1 MSNVEETIARIYT
14 INFSKAWLTPKHK
27 RTDRV
32 VNMIKEFAVKHMK
45 SSQIKIDQE
54 LNRYIWEKGKTNPP
68 RKVRVRIVKD
78 EDDQVIVSLYE
89 DIVSETSTPALST
102 EEAPDVK
109 PDLAIKSDTVD
120 DPKKSTLPD
129 KKEAK
134 KINNKKS
141 KTKK

>member
-32 VNMIKEFAVKHMK
+32 VNMIREFAVKHMK

-102 EEAPDVK
+102 EEAPEVK
-109 PDLAIKSDTVD
+109 PDAGNRKR
-120 DPKKSTLPD
+120 
-129 KKEAK
+129 
-134 KINNKKS
+134 
-141 KTKK
+141 

>member
-1 MSNVEETIARIYT
+1 MSNIEETIARIYT

-32 VNMIKEFAVKHMK
+32 VNMIREFAVKHMK

-89 DIVSETSTPALST
+89 DIVNEKSLSA
-102 EEAPDVK
+102 EEKEAPE
-109 PDLAIKSDTVD
+109 IKSDSALESD
-120 DPKKSTLPD
+120 DNNDASEKPITSDVEKGQKSSPKKF
-129 KKEAK
+129 
-134 KINNKKS
+134 